1 MLSCIGAALRKVPVS
16 LFEVGCLVWQ
26 STFAYTQLIGNGQR
40 ASCDKLTLWEGK
52 QEKKKVEVMPFLTP
66 VRPFHGSSLPTCRGE
81 VFRESLVVFGALIL
95 DLFEF
100 KSVFV
105 FLLG

>member
-1 MLSCIGAALRKVPVS
+1 M
-16 LFEVGCLVWQ
+16 
-26 STFAYTQLIGNGQR
+26 
-40 ASCDKLTLWEGK
+40 
-52 QEKKKVEVMPFLTP
+52 EVMPFLTP